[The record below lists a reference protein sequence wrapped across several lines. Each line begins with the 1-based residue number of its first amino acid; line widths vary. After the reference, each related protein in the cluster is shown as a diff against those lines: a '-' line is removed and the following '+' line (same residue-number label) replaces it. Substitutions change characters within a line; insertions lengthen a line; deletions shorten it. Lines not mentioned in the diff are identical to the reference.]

1 MRRSARSH
9 EGWADT
15 SPGRHAASSETLT
28 GLVERVTFHNPDN
41 GFCVLRVKAR
51 SQRDPLTVVGHAP
64 VISAG
69 EFVQATGTWTNDRT
83 HGPQFKATF
92 LRAAPPT
99 TLEGIEKYLGSG
111 MIRGIGPIYAK
122 RLVRAFGEAVFDVIE
137 DQPERLREVDGIGPK
152 RAGKIIGG
160 WADQKVIREIMIFLH
175 SHGVSTSR
183 AVRIFKIYGA
193 DAIQVLSENPYRLA
207 RDVRGIGFKTADAI
221 AARLGI
227 EKTAMIRAR
236 AGIGFTLTEAMDDG
250 HCGLPLDDLV
260 PVAER
265 LLEIPASI
273 VEQALTFELEVGEVV
288 ADTVGE
294 RCCIFLAGLYRAER
308 AIADRLR
315 PLQKGGLPWPYID
328 SAKAIPWVEAR
339 AGITLAESQ
348 RAALRLALLSKVL
361 VITGGPGV
369 GKTTL
374 INSILKVLDAKA
386 IEIALAAPTGRAAK
400 RLSESTG
407 RTAKTIHRLLD
418 VDPRRGSFRRNQ
430 ESPLRCD
437 LLVVDET
444 SMIDV
449 PLMHALLQAVPE
461 RAALI
466 LVGDVD
472 QLPSVG
478 PGQVLADI
486 IDSAA
491 VPVVRLTEVF
501 RQAAE
506 SRIIANAHRINQGQ
520 MPEWARD
527 PASDFHFVSCRDPE
541 DGVAKIVEIVR
552 ERIPARF
559 HLDPIRDI
567 QVLCPMNRGGLGAR
581 ALNLDLQSVLNP
593 PGENA
598 IQRFGWT
605 FGAGD
610 KVMQVENDYDKDV
623 YNGDLGF
630 VRAVDP
636 EAGEVL
642 VEFDGREVAYGF
654 GELDELVLAY
664 ATTIH
669 KSQGS
674 EYPAVVIPLTTQHYP
689 MLRRN
694 LLYTGVTRG
703 RRLVVIVGQ
712 RRAIG
717 MAVRGGQSLRRW
729 SKLKEWLQSDGERAR
744 LVGWIRDLSA
754 KSLRSHHRDGP
765 VLELTYDRPAAAD
778 VHEFV
783 RREQACCG
791 FLRFDVRESAD
802 AVHLTITAPPEA
814 QSAADELFAHFVA

>member
-1 MRRSARSH
+1 
-9 EGWADT
+9 
-15 SPGRHAASSETLT
+15 
-28 GLVERVTFHNPDN
+28 
-41 GFCVLRVKAR
+41 
-51 SQRDPLTVVGHAP
+51 

-83 HGPQFKATF
+83 HGPQFKASF

-99 TLEGIEKYLGSG
+99 TVEGIEKYLGSG
-111 MIRGIGPIYAK
+111 MIMGIGPVYAK
-122 RLVRAFGEAVFDVIE
+122 RLVRAFAETVFDVIE
-137 DQPERLREVDGIGPK
+137 DQPGRLREVDGIGPK
-152 RAGKIIGG
+152 RAEKIIAE
-160 WADQKVIREIMIFLH
+160 WAEQKVIREIMIFLH

-183 AVRIFKIYGA
+183 AVRIFKTYGA
-193 DAIQVLSENPYRLA
+193 DAIQILSENPYRLA

-227 EKTAMIRAR
+227 EKTAMIRAC

-250 HCGLPLDDLV
+250 HCGLPLGELV
-260 PVAER
+260 PMGER
-265 LLEIPASI
+265 LLEI
-273 VEQALTFELEVGEVV
+273 QAPLIEEALVLELDAGEIMADEVDG
-288 ADTVGE
+288 
-294 RCCIFLAGLYRAER
+294 RRCIFLAGLYRAER

-315 PLQKGGLPWPYID
+315 ALQEGALPWPRID
-328 SAKAIPWVEAR
+328 PAKAIPWVEAR

-374 INSILKVLDAKA
+374 INSILRLLAAKDV
-386 IEIALAAPTGRAAK
+386 EIALAAPTGRAAK
-400 RLSESTG
+400 RLGESTG
-407 RTAKTIHRLLD
+407 REAKTIHRLLE
-418 VDPRRGSFRRNQ
+418 VDPRTGSFKRN
-430 ESPLRCD
+430 EEKPLACD

-444 SMIDV
+444 SMVDV
-449 PLMHALLQAVPE
+449 PLMHALLRAVPDH
-461 RAALI
+461 AALV

-506 SRIIANAHRINQGQ
+506 SRIIANAHRINQGG
-520 MPEWARD
+520 MPDWARD
-527 PASDFHFVSCRDPE
+527 PDSDFHIVACRDAE
-541 DGVAKIVEIVR
+541 DAAAKIIEVVKD
-552 ERIPARF
+552 RIPARF
-559 HLDPIRDI
+559 GLDPIRDI

-581 ALNLDLQSVLNP
+581 ALNLELQRVLNP
-593 PGENA
+593 PGEES

-610 KVMQVENDYDKDV
+610 KVMQIENDYDKDI

-630 VRAVDP
+630 VRGVDL

-642 VEFDGREVAYGF
+642 VEFDRREVAYGF

-712 RRAIG
+712 HRAIG
-717 MAVRGGQSLRRW
+717 IAVRGGQSLRRW
-729 SKLKEWLQSDGERAR
+729 SKLREWLQS
-744 LVGWIRDLSA
+744 
-754 KSLRSHHRDGP
+754 
-765 VLELTYDRPAAAD
+765 Y
-778 VHEFV
+778 
-783 RREQACCG
+783 RR
-791 FLRFDVRESAD
+791 
-802 AVHLTITAPPEA
+802 
-814 QSAADELFAHFVA
+814 

>member
-1 MRRSARSH
+1 MRRSAPSH

-15 SPGRHAASSETLT
+15 SPGRHPATSETLT

-51 SQRDPLTVVGHAP
+51 GQRDFVTVVGHAP

-69 EFVQATGTWTNDRT
+69 EFVQARGTWINDRT
-83 HGPQFKATF
+83 HGPQFKASF

-111 MIRGIGPIYAK
+111 MIRGIGPVYGK
-122 RLVRAFGEAVFDVIE
+122 RLVQAFGEAVFDIIE
-137 DQPERLREVDGIGPK
+137 EQPERLQKVEGIGPK
-152 RAGKIIGG
+152 RAERIVAG
-160 WADQKVIREIMIFLH
+160 WADQKVIRDIMIFLH

-183 AVRIFKIYGA
+183 SVRIFKTYGA

-207 RDVRGIGFKTADAI
+207 RDVRGIGFKTADTI
-221 AARLGI
+221 AERLGI

-250 HCGLPLDDLV
+250 HCGLPLDELV
-260 PVAER
+260 PMAEQ
-265 LLEIPASI
+265 LLEIPAAI
-273 VEQALTFELEVGEVV
+273 VEEALSLELEAGDVISDEV
-288 ADTVGE
+288 DG
-294 RCCIFLAGLYRAER
+294 RSCIFLAGLHRSER
-308 AIADRLR
+308 AIAGRIR
-315 PLQKGGLPWPYID
+315 ILQQGVLPWPHVD
-328 SAKAIPWVEAR
+328 PAKALPWVEAR

-348 RAALRLALLSKVL
+348 RTALRLALLSKVL

-374 INSILKVLDAKA
+374 INSILRLLAAKDV
-386 IEIALAAPTGRAAK
+386 EIALAAPTGRAAK

-407 RTAKTIHRLLD
+407 REAKTIHRLLE
-418 VDPRRGSFRRNQ
+418 VDPRTGSFKRN
-430 ESPLRCD
+430 EEKPLSCD

-444 SMIDV
+444 SMVDV
-449 PLMHALLQAVPE
+449 PLMHALMRAVPD

-501 RQAAE
+501 RQAAQ
-506 SRIIANAHRINQGQ
+506 SRIIANAHRINQGG
-520 MPEWARD
+520 MPDWARD
-527 PASDFHFVSCRDPE
+527 PDSDFHFVGCRNAE
-541 DGVAKIVEIVR
+541 DAAAKIVEIVKD
-552 ERIPARF
+552 RIPARF
-559 HLDPIRDI
+559 GLDPIRDI

-581 ALNLDLQSVLNP
+581 ALNLDLQRVLNA

-605 FGAGD
+605 FGGGD

-642 VEFDGREVAYGF
+642 VEFDGRQVAYGF

-712 RRAIG
+712 RRAVGI
-717 MAVRGGQSLRRW
+717 AVRGGQSLRRW
-729 SKLKEWLQSDGERAR
+729 SKLKEWLQSDDERAR
-744 LVGWIRDLSA
+744 LALQ
-754 KSLRSHHRDGP
+754 
-765 VLELTYDRPAAAD
+765 T
-778 VHEFV
+778 
-783 RREQACCG
+783 
-791 FLRFDVRESAD
+791 
-802 AVHLTITAPPEA
+802 
-814 QSAADELFAHFVA
+814 

>member
-1 MRRSARSH
+1 MSTAAREQR
-9 EGWADT
+9 EGLA
-15 SPGRHAASSETLT
+15 

-51 SQRDPLTVVGHAP
+51 GARDLITVVGHAP
-64 VISAG
+64 TISAG

-83 HGPQFKATF
+83 HGPQFKASF

-99 TLEGIEKYLGSG
+99 TVEGIEKYLGSG

-122 RLVRAFGEAVFDVIE
+122 RLVQAFADAVFDVIE
-137 DQPERLREVDGIGPK
+137 AQPERLRDVDGIGPK
-152 RAGKIIGG
+152 RAERIIAG
-160 WADQKVIREIMIFLH
+160 WADQKIIREIMIFLH

-183 AVRIFKIYGA
+183 AVRIFKTYGA

-250 HCGLPLDDLV
+250 HCGLPLDELV
-260 PVAER
+260 PMAEQ
-265 LLEIPASI
+265 LLEIPASLI
-273 VEQALTFELEVGEVV
+273 EEALGLELEAREVV
-288 ADTVGE
+288 ADEVDG
-294 RCCIFLAGLYRAER
+294 RRCIFLAGLHRAER

-315 PLQKGGLPWPYID
+315 ALQEGALPWPHID
-328 SAKAIPWVEAR
+328 PAKAIPWVEAR

-374 INSILKVLDAKA
+374 INSILKVLGAKG
-386 IEIALAAPTGRAAK
+386 IEMALAAPTGRAAK

-407 RTAKTIHRLLD
+407 REAKTIHRLLD
-418 VDPRRGSFRRNQ
+418 VDPRHGSFRRNE
-430 ESPLRCD
+430 ESPLKCD

-444 SMIDV
+444 SMVDV
-449 PLMHALLQAVPE
+449 PLMHAILRAVPE
-461 RAALI
+461 QAALI

-486 IDSAA
+486 IGSGA
-491 VPVVRLTEVF
+491 VRVVRLTEVF
-501 RQAAE
+501 RQASQ
-506 SRIIANAHRINQGQ
+506 SRIIANAHRINQGG
-520 MPEWARD
+520 MPEWTRD
-527 PASDFHFVSCRDPE
+527 PHSDFHFVACRDAE
-541 DGVAKIVEIVR
+541 EGLARIIEIVR
-552 ERIPARF
+552 ARIPARF
-559 HLDPIRDI
+559 GLDPIRDI

-581 ALNLDLQSVLNP
+581 ALNLELQKVLNP
-593 PGENA
+593 PDESA
-598 IQRFGWT
+598 VQRFGWT
-605 FGAGD
+605 FGVGD

-636 EAGEVL
+636 EASEVL
-642 VEFDGREVAYGF
+642 IEFDGREVTYGL

-674 EYPAVVIPLTTQHYP
+674 EYPAVVIPLTTQHYT

-712 RRAIG
+712 RRAVGI
-717 MAVRGGQSLRRW
+717 AVRGGQSLRRW
-729 SKLKEWLQSDGERAR
+729 SKLKEWLD
-744 LVGWIRDLSA
+744 RD
-754 KSLRSHHRDGP
+754 HR
-765 VLELTYDRPAAAD
+765 
-778 VHEFV
+778 
-783 RREQACCG
+783 
-791 FLRFDVRESAD
+791 
-802 AVHLTITAPPEA
+802 
-814 QSAADELFAHFVA
+814 

>member
-1 MRRSARSH
+1 
-9 EGWADT
+9 
-15 SPGRHAASSETLT
+15 
-28 GLVERVTFHNPDN
+28 LVERVTFHNPDN

-51 SQRDPLTVVGHAP
+51 GQRDLVTVVGHAP
-64 VISAG
+64 TISAG
-69 EFVQATGTWTNDRT
+69 EFVQATGTWINDRT
-83 HGPQFKATF
+83 HGPQFKASF

-99 TLEGIEKYLGSG
+99 TVEGIEKYLGSG
-111 MIRGIGPIYAK
+111 MIRGIGPIYAR
-122 RLVRAFGEAVFDVIE
+122 RLVQAFAEAVFDVIE
-137 DQPERLREVDGIGPK
+137 AQPERLRDVAGIGPK
-152 RAGKIIGG
+152 RAERIITG
-160 WADQKVIREIMIFLH
+160 WADQKIIREIMIFLH

-183 AVRIFKIYGA
+183 AVRIFKTYGA
-193 DAIQVLSENPYRLA
+193 DAIQILSENPYRLA
-207 RDVRGIGFKTADAI
+207 RDVRGIGFRTADAI

-250 HCGLPLDDLV
+250 HCGLPLDELV
-260 PVAER
+260 PMAEQ
-265 LLEIPASI
+265 LLEIPASLI
-273 VEQALTFELEVGEVV
+273 EEALDLELGAREVV
-288 ADTVGE
+288 ADEVEG
-294 RCCIFLAGLYRAER
+294 RRCIFLAGLHRAER

-315 PLQKGGLPWPYID
+315 ALQEGALPWPHID
-328 SAKAIPWVEAR
+328 PTKAIPWVEAK

-369 GKTTL
+369 GKTTV
-374 INSILKVLDAKA
+374 INSILKVLGAKG
-386 IEIALAAPTGRAAK
+386 IEMALAAPTGRAAK

-407 RTAKTIHRLLD
+407 REAKTIHRLLD
-418 VDPRRGSFRRNQ
+418 VDPRHGSFRRNE

-444 SMIDV
+444 SMVDV
-449 PLMHALLQAVPE
+449 PLMHAVLRAVPE
-461 RAALI
+461 QAALI

-486 IDSAA
+486 IGSAA
-491 VPVVRLTEVF
+491 VRVVRLTEVF
-501 RQAAE
+501 RQASA
-506 SRIIANAHRINQGQ
+506 SRIIANAHRINQGG
-520 MPEWARD
+520 MPEWTRD
-527 PASDFHFVSCRDPE
+527 PHSDFHFVACRDAE
-541 DGVAKIVEIVR
+541 EGLARIIEIVR
-552 ERIPARF
+552 DRIPARF
-559 HLDPIRDI
+559 GLDPIRDI

-581 ALNLDLQSVLNP
+581 GLNLELQKVLNP
-593 PGENA
+593 PDEA
-598 IQRFGWT
+598 SIQRFGWT

-630 VRAVDP
+630 VRAVDA

-642 VEFDGREVAYGF
+642 VEFDGRAVAYGL

-712 RRAIG
+712 RRAVGI
-717 MAVRGGQSLRRW
+717 AVRGGQSLRRW
-729 SKLKEWLQSDGERAR
+729 SKLKEWLGTGQP
-744 LVGWIRDLSA
+744 IREVP
-754 KSLRSHHRDGP
+754 R
-765 VLELTYDRPAAAD
+765 
-778 VHEFV
+778 
-783 RREQACCG
+783 
-791 FLRFDVRESAD
+791 
-802 AVHLTITAPPEA
+802 
-814 QSAADELFAHFVA
+814 